1 MCGYG
6 KALGSAAGSSVTL
19 ACALGVCDVDAFR
32 RSHVRC
38 VVAVLLVCLGC
49 SEATTPS
56 STTHLV
62 PAEVRWVEWPFQLS
76 TVVGESLR
84 AVVYVPCRYP
94 HINVSVARDSIL
106 ITADDESNIDGS
118 CLGISNGMYDTI
130 VPMPDL
136 HPEEPPE
143 LFKAVP
149 YFIVVR
155 TRNDPTPGLVP
166 VILGPLELTF
176 RPPFQPIRRV
186 GGIIRL
192 DRDGAGCS
200 WATPLG
206 LLSAPYLIFNAPQL
220 DSAGYPYE
228 ALVGGNIA
236 TPDSAI
242 CGRTYG
248 ILLSFARVNVK

>member
-1 MCGYG
+1 MRY
-6 KALGSAAGSSVTL
+6 LPSL
-19 ACALGVCDVDAFR
+19 L
-32 RSHVRC
+32 
-38 VVAVLLVCLGC
+38 VLLYVGC
-49 SEATTPS
+49 SEDATTPS
-56 STTHLV
+56 LATHLV

-84 AVVYVPCRYP
+84 AVVYVPCGYP
-94 HINVSVARDSIL
+94 HINVTVPKDSIL
-106 ITADDESNIDGS
+106 ITADDEENIDGS
-118 CLGISNGMYDTI
+118 CLGINNGMYDTI
-130 VPMPDL
+130 LPMPDL

-143 LFKAVP
+143 LFKVVP
-149 YFIVVR
+149 YFVVAR
-155 TRNDPTPGLVP
+155 TRNDPSPGLVP

-192 DRDGAGCS
+192 ERDGAGCS

-206 LLSAPYLIFNAPQL
+206 LLSEPYLIFNAPQL
-220 DSAGYPYE
+220 DSSGYPYE

-242 CGRTYG
+242 CGRTSG
-248 ILLSFARVNVK
+248 IVLSFARVNVK